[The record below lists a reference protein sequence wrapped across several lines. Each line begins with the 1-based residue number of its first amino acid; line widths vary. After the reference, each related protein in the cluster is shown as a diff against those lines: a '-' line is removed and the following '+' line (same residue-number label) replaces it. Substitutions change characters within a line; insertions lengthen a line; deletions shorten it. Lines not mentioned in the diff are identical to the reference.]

1 MLGSVWAMLH
11 SACQAYLAEFGIIW
25 FLVIVVL
32 MHLACRCLK
41 LFEASLQHSFSRFSS
56 FLQFGPADVLL
67 ICLTTKAD
75 FVVEGHQR
83 KGCSRA
89 NANKFASLW
98 REGGIFLATLAQNH
112 HFVPSKM
119 SLECTEWMA
128 WHSLCLCY
136 SPSEESGQLY
146 GKHIESFKPDQA
158 GQMQLC
164 RMWWLQLLW
173 ESRLAL
179 PRFPDPIAPTK
190 L

>member
-1 MLGSVWAMLH
+1 MLH

-112 HFVPSKM
+112 HFAPF
-119 SLECTEWMA
+119 CTVQNVTGM
-128 WHSLCLCY
+128 Y
-136 SPSEESGQLY
+136 
-146 GKHIESFKPDQA
+146 
-158 GQMQLC
+158 
-164 RMWWLQLLW
+164 
-173 ESRLAL
+173 
-179 PRFPDPIAPTK
+179 
-190 L
+190 